1 MTLFCTLTKSLNL
14 TDFDGGTVLGI
25 RSLDGPFIVRTPVD
39 GDPLRYAVA
48 ADRLGQGALGGL
60 RVVCLCKE
68 KGVSRAVLLTTR

>member
-39 GDPLRYAVA
+39 GDPLRHAVA
-48 ADRLGQGALGGL
+48 ADRLGQGALGGSSCASVKRKAL
-60 RVVCLCKE
+60 V
-68 KGVSRAVLLTTR
+68 GPFY